1 MGAAVIAFLSA
12 AFAQD
17 LVVLG
22 ATVVPVG
29 GPPITN
35 GAVVVHDG
43 RIVSVGPAAGVELPP
58 GVEVIEGSVVWPG
71 LIDAFA
77 TVGLTGLLNTPID
90 QDHAESSEPVW
101 PALRA
106 IDAFD
111 PWEPLVGWVRDHGVT
126 TVMAAPSPGVP
137 VGGRSLVAH
146 TLSVPPDEAA
156 LDPDAMVVF
165 SLGQSTKTRFPT
177 RLSSRMGTAATIR
190 QALANAQEARQR
202 RALPLA
208 DRPERDLGDEAL
220 IDLLEGRRTAVFAA
234 ERVPDLLTALRIA
247 DEFDLR
253 IVLAGAGEAWRI
265 PEAIREAEVP
275 VIVGPVMARSWSDD
289 EGHDRSFANAAV
301 LADAGVPI
309 AFSSGYESYVPKVR
323 VVLWEAAIAAA
334 NGLGRER
341 TIEALTLGAARIL
354 GIDDMTGTLAA
365 GKSADLVVFDGDPF
379 EYASHVC
386 AVVVGGTVASRT
398 CR

>member
-1 MGAAVIAFLSA
+1 MIALLSA

-22 ATVVPVG
+22 ATVVPVD

-35 GAVVVHDG
+35 GAVVVRDG
-43 RIVSVGPAAGVELPP
+43 RIVSVGPASAIELSP
-58 GVEVIEGSVVWPG
+58 GVGVIEGVFVLPG
-71 LIDAFA
+71 LIDGFA
-77 TVGLTGLLNTPID
+77 TVGLTGVLNTPVD

-106 IDAFD
+106 IDSFD

-126 TVMAAPSPGVP
+126 TLMAAPSPGVP

-146 TLSVPPDEAA
+146 TLPIPPDDAA
-156 LDPDAMVVF
+156 IVPDAMVVF
-165 SLGQSTKTRFPT
+165 SLGQPTKTRFPT
-177 RLSSRMGTAATIR
+177 RLTSRMGTAATIR
-190 QALANAQEARQR
+190 QALAEAQEARQR

-220 IDLLEGRRTAVFAA
+220 IDLLEGRRVAVFAA

-253 IVLAGAGEAWRI
+253 VVLAGAGEAWRI
-265 PEAIREAEVP
+265 PDPIRAAGVP
-275 VIVGPVMARSWSDD
+275 VIVGPVMGRTWSDD

-301 LADAGVPI
+301 LADAGIPI

-323 VVLWEAAIAAA
+323 VVLWEAAIAAT
-334 NGLGRER
+334 NGLGRDR
-341 TIEALTLGAARIL
+341 AIEALTLGAARIL
-354 GIDDMTGTLAA
+354 GIDDTTGSLAP

-386 AVVVGGTVASRT
+386 AVVVEGTVASRT
-398 CR
+398 CH

>member
-1 MGAAVIAFLSA
+1 MIGFLSC

-22 ATVVPVG
+22 DTVVPVG
-29 GPPITN
+29 APPITD
-35 GAVVVHDG
+35 GAVLVRDG
-43 RIVSVGPAAGVELPP
+43 RIVSVGPAAELTMPP
-58 GVEVIEGSVVWPG
+58 GVEVVAGAVVWPG
-71 LIDAFA
+71 LVDAFA
-77 TVGLTGLLNTPID
+77 TVGLTGVLNTPVD

-126 TVMAAPSPGVP
+126 TLMAAPSPGVP
-137 VGGRSLVAH
+137 VGGRSFVVR
-146 TLSVPPDEAA
+146 TLPIAPDEAA
-156 LDPDAMVVF
+156 LVPDAMVVF
-165 SLGQSTKTRFPT
+165 SLGQSTKERFPT

-190 QALANAQEARQR
+190 QALATAQEARQR
-202 RALPLA
+202 RSLPIA
-208 DRPERDLGDEAL
+208 DRPPRDLGDEAL
-220 IDLLEGRRTAVFAA
+220 IELLEGKRMAVFAA

-253 IVLAGAGEAWRI
+253 IALAGAGEAWRV
-265 PEAIREAEVP
+265 ADTIRAAGVP
-275 VIVGPVMARSWSDD
+275 VIVGPVMARGWSDD
-289 EGHDRSFANAAV
+289 EGHDRSFANAAI

-334 NGLGRER
+334 NGLGRDR

-354 GIDDMTGTLAA
+354 GVDDTTGSLAP

-386 AVVVGGTVASRT
+386 AVVVGGTVTSRT
-398 CR
+398 CW